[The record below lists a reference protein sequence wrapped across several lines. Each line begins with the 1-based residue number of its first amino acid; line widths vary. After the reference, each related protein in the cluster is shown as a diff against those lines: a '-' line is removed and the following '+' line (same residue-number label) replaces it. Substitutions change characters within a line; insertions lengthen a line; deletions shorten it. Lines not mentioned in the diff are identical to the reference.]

1 MKIAVVGIGGVGGYY
16 GGLLAKR
23 YFDDTDVEIVFVAR
37 GDHLD
42 EIKAK
47 GLRLISEK
55 GEFTVT
61 PDLATDDPSGCGIF
75 DLVIYCVKGY
85 DLEES
90 AKMLIPNIGE
100 NTIIVSL
107 LNGVDNAE
115 KLQSVLPAGKVLNGC
130 VYIGAHR
137 VQPGVVKQVG
147 GSGKLFFGSE
157 SGIQVDGEGIQ
168 DIFERANI
176 DAEFRKDIKNIVW
189 EKFLFISPF
198 ASATSFL
205 GKPLGELMDS
215 PEGKAL
221 VEALLEEVLLVAN
234 SQDIRF
240 QEDIREVTLEKARS
254 FPPEAK
260 TSMQMDFEKG
270 KRAELETFTGYI
282 VREGRRH
289 GLAVPN
295 HDKVYTGLKK
305 QLTTN

>member
-1 MKIAVVGIGGVGGYY
+1 MKIAVMGIGGVGGYY

-23 YFDDTDVEIVFVAR
+23 YFEDTEVEIVFVAR

-90 AKMLIPNIGE
+90 AKMLTPNIGE
-100 NTIIVSL
+100 STIVVSL

-130 VYIGAHR
+130 VYIGAHMVR
-137 VQPGVVKQVG
+137 PGVVKQVG

-168 DIFERANI
+168 DTLERANI
-176 DAEFRKDIKNIVW
+176 DAEFRKDVKNIVW
-189 EKFLFISPF
+189 EKFLFIAPL

-234 SQDIRF
+234 SQDIKF
-240 QEDIREVTLEKARS
+240 QGDIREVTLEKART

-289 GLAVPN
+289 GLVVPN
-295 HDKVYTGLKK
+295 HEKVYTALKK